1 MPPFL
6 IADEDFRLGPVN
18 MWVFKKARASL
29 TTALAGTDEDL
40 IFRARRAGVLGNNI
54 TVAYIDP
61 LANDQELSIEVVGT
75 NIIVNLAT
83 DPAGLIT
90 STAAE
95 IQAALDADPGANS
108 LLYAVLASG
117 NDGTGVVTAMAAT
130 PLTGGS
136 DLLTETFVGAMTAET
151 VVNMSLTASPL
162 TAHVTGTQ
170 PRDKVVS
177 GGTFQIVAGLK
188 EITLANIAFAFPGCE
203 LIEGADGKQR
213 LDFIIPTGQS
223 LRQARGVQLELRRL
237 LAANQETTDPNEILV
252 VPVCSPVDGDV
263 ALTHNVTDQQFVPS
277 VYEAWPDNQGRV
289 AYMGN
294 KVL

>member
-29 TTALAGTDEDL
+29 TTALTGTHNDL
-40 IFRARRAGVLGNNI
+40 IFRARRAGVLGNSI
-54 TVAYIDP
+54 TIAYVDP
-61 LANDQELSIEVVGT
+61 AGNSVPLSVEVVGT
-75 NIIVNLAT
+75 DIVVTLETNGSGA
-83 DPAGLIT
+83 IV

-95 IQAALDADPGANS
+95 IQAALAADPGASS
-108 LLYAVLASG
+108 LLYAVNASG
-117 NDGTGVVTAMAAT
+117 DDGSGVVIALAETALA
-130 PLTGGS
+130 GGS
-136 DLLTETFVGAMTAET
+136 DVLTEQFVGAMTEET
-151 VVNMSLTASPL
+151 VVNMSLTASPM
-162 TAHVTGTQ
+162 TAHTTGTQ

-177 GGTFQIVAGLK
+177 GGTFQIRAGLK
-188 EITLANIAFAFPGCE
+188 EITLANLAFAFPGCE

-223 LRQARGVQLELRRL
+223 LRQARGVKMELRRL

-263 ALTHNVTDQQFVPS
+263 ALNHNVTDQQSVPS
-277 VYEAWPDNQGRV
+277 VYEAWPDSQGRV

-294 KVL
+294 AIL

>member
-29 TTALAGTDEDL
+29 TTALTGTHNDL
-40 IFRARRAGVLGNNI
+40 IFRARRAGVLGNSI
-54 TVAYIDP
+54 TIAYVDP
-61 LANDQELSIEVVGT
+61 LANDQELSIEVVGLD
-75 NIIVNLAT
+75 IIVNLAT
-83 DPAGLIT
+83 GPAGAIT
-90 STAAE
+90 TTAAE
-95 IQAALDADPGANS
+95 IQAAIAADPGASS
-108 LLYAVLASG
+108 LVYAVNASG
-117 NDGTGVVTAMAAT
+117 NDGTGVVIVLAET
-130 PLTGGS
+130 PLAGGS
-136 DLLTETFVGAMTAET
+136 DLLTETFVGAMTEET

-177 GGTFQIVAGLK
+177 GGTFQITAGLK

-223 LRQARGVQLELRRL
+223 LRQARGVKMQLRRL
-237 LAANQETTDPNEILV
+237 LAANQETVDPDEILT
-252 VPVCSPVDGDV
+252 VPLCSPVDGDV
-263 ALTHNVTDQQFVPS
+263 ALTHNVTDQQSVPS
-277 VYEAWPDNQGRV
+277 VYEAWPDSFGRV
-289 AYMGN
+289 AFFGTEI
-294 KVL
+294 L

>member
-29 TTALAGTDEDL
+29 TTALTGTNNDL
-40 IFRARRAGVLGNNI
+40 IFRARRAGVAGNSI
-54 TVAYIDP
+54 TVAYVVAGLSTP
-61 LANDQELSIEVVGT
+61 LSIAVT
-75 NIIVNLAT
+75 DQDIIVNVETNGSGDA
-83 DPAGLIT
+83 I

-95 IQAALDADPGANS
+95 IQAALAADPGASS

-117 NDGTGVVTAMAAT
+117 DDGTGVVIALAET
-130 PLTGGS
+130 PLAGGS
-136 DLLTETFVGAMTAET
+136 EVLTEQFVGAMTEET
-151 VVNMSLTASPL
+151 VVNMTLTASPL
-162 TAHVTGTQ
+162 TAHVTGNQ

-177 GGTFQIVAGLK
+177 GGTFQIRAGLK

-223 LRQARGVQLELRRL
+223 LRQARGVKMELRRL

-263 ALTHNVTDQQFVPS
+263 ALTHNVTDQQNVPS
-277 VYEAWPDNQGRV
+277 VYEAWPDSQGRV
-289 AYMGN
+289 AYMGYAI
-294 KVL
+294 L